1 MAYYAIQTSSG
12 ELYHHGILGQKW
24 GRRNGPPYPL
34 GASDHSSAEKKAGWR
49 KSLSKANSDY
59 VRATK
64 EKTDKFRSTRN
75 ELLKER
81 KEIRNTAKAFK
92 RDTKEKLKANT
103 KKLIDNSNEFENNH
117 PSEKYKQDL
126 KNVAKEAKNSI
137 NKETVKKAAK
147 IGAAV
152 AVTGLA
158 AYGTY
163 KLYGAAMSERYKMS
177 PVKLR
182 KMGIDVPRLSTP
194 YSKTVTWDKMG
205 TPKSGST
212 NKQRLQDVYD
222 MQNRFRSGKFN
233 SSEGDKYDKFK
244 LSVAR
249 GEQSALAIFDALDS
263 FKLNGHGD
271 SSISEAHMSSEMV
284 LNLILSNSD
293 NKLVSKG
300 YHYGRN

>member
-1 MAYYAIQTSSG
+1 MAYYAIQMHDG
-12 ELYHHGILGQKW
+12 ELYHHGILGMKW
-24 GRRNGPPYPL
+24 GKRNGPPYPL

-158 AYGTY
+158 AYGAY
-163 KLYGAAMSERYKMS
+163 KIYQNQNISEMKSFTSRPKVTRAMAKSAQNPYSSFTKSASEYKQDIKNSFSQRSESAAKQYQNFSKAVDNGKVSALQILDNLDNIQTKRYKSDVAGYQYSPQTEMQTDLLSSLLESDYGAQSLITKGERESWK
-177 PVKLR
+177 R
-182 KMGIDVPRLSTP
+182 
-194 YSKTVTWDKMG
+194 
-205 TPKSGST
+205 
-212 NKQRLQDVYD
+212 
-222 MQNRFRSGKFN
+222 
-233 SSEGDKYDKFK
+233 
-244 LSVAR
+244 
-249 GEQSALAIFDALDS
+249 
-263 FKLNGHGD
+263 H
-271 SSISEAHMSSEMV
+271 
-284 LNLILSNSD
+284 
-293 NKLVSKG
+293 
-300 YHYGRN
+300 

>member
-1 MAYYAIQTSSG
+1 MPYYTIQMHDG

-59 VRATK
+59 AKAVK
-64 EKTDKFRSTRN
+64 DKSNKYRSTRN
-75 ELLKER
+75 ELLKDR
-81 KEIRNTAKAFK
+81 KAIKQ
-92 RDTKEKLKANT
+92 DSKEKLKANT
-103 KKLIDNSNEFENNH
+103 KKLRDNRNEFENNH
-117 PSEKYKQDL
+117 ISEKYKSDL
-126 KNVAKEAKNSI
+126 KDVAKEAKNSI

-182 KMGIDVPRLSTP
+182 KMGIDAPRLSTP

-249 GEQSALAIFDALDS
+249 GEQSALAIFDALDL
-263 FKLNGHGD
+263 FKLNNHGD
-271 SSISEAHMSSEMV
+271 SSISEAHMSSEIV
-284 LNLILSNSD
+284 LNLILGNSD